1 METTL
6 FEEFLNQINFDE
18 LARKFEKEFS
28 IKVPKSY
35 LKESFEKA
43 VSVPKRE
50 FGDLSLN
57 LFVIISSL
65 AKKGVEIS
73 NKDMDKLL
81 SLINPSLDLSK
92 EFIKKVEIVKPY
104 LNIFIQ
110 ENKLLE
116 MIFHNFSS
124 GINLKGEGNA
134 NQKILVEHTSINPSG
149 PVNVARI
156 RNSFIGDTIVRVY
169 KKLGF
174 NVRVHYYVNDMG
186 KQVAILTAAK
196 ERGVKEDEELKSRFK
211 KYADRPDFKTF
222 FVYVPANKLYAEDES
237 FKKEVELILQKCE
250 LGDKR
255 YLSKVKETAEFC
267 LKGQVKSLERLGITF
282 DHFDYESR
290 FLESGDVKRIIS
302 KLKSLEEH
310 SVVEGNHVLNLE
322 KYGFKSR
329 FGGVVFERA
338 NGTSVYITR
347 DIAYHIYKKKL
358 ADKLITIL
366 GEDHKVEFKLLKQIL
381 KILKVIKDDSE
392 LEVVHFAFVSMNGEK
407 FSTRRGVVVPVD
419 EVLDEGVEKVLS
431 ILKER
436 EVNFS
441 KDKQIEIAEA
451 VATSAIRYFE
461 LKVAP
466 SKQINFDWDS
476 ALSFEGQ
483 TGPYIQYALVR
494 AKKILLK
501 SGIKDE
507 LSLDISRKE
516 EAPFSD
522 EERELM
528 KKILSFKEAVYET
541 ARKKSPSI
549 LANYAYEL
557 ANIFSKFYENNPVI
571 SEDKNLMNRRI
582 VIITS
587 FMNVLKECMFMLG
600 IKEIE
605 EM

>member
-1 METTL
+1 MEDIL
-6 FEEFLNQINFDE
+6 LEEFLNQVDFEE
-18 LARKFEKEFS
+18 LEEKFENELNVKLS
-28 IKVPKSY
+28 QSY
-35 LKESFEKA
+35 LKEALRKS
-43 VSVPKRE
+43 VSTPKKE

-57 LFVIISSL
+57 SFIVLSYLTKNGII
-65 AKKGVEIS
+65 
-73 NKDMDKLL
+73 
-81 SLINPSLDLSK
+81 LSK
-92 EFIKKVEIVKPY
+92 NDVDKILTLMKNSLNLNKNFIEKVEIVRPY
-104 LNIFIQ
+104 LNIFIN
-110 ENKLLE
+110 ESKLLE
-116 MIFHNFSS
+116 IVFHNFFLGVKLKS
-124 GINLKGEGNA
+124 GYNA
-134 NQKILVEHTSINPSG
+134 GKKILIEHTSINPSG

-169 KKLGF
+169 KRAGF
-174 NVRVHYYVNDMG
+174 NVSVHYYVNDMG

-196 ERGVKEDEELKSRFK
+196 KRGIKEDEKLKSRFK
-211 KYADRPDFKTF
+211 KYVDRPDFKTF

-237 FKKEVELILQKCE
+237 FKKEVGLILQKCE

-255 YLSKVKETAEFC
+255 SLEDVKRTAEFC
-267 LKGQVKSLERLGITF
+267 LEGQVKSLKRLGITF
-282 DHFDYESR
+282 DHFDYESK
-290 FLESGDVKRIIS
+290 FLESGEVKKVIV
-302 KLKSLEEH
+302 KLKSLNEH
-310 SVVEGNHVLNLE
+310 TILEGNHVLNLE

-347 DIAYHIYKKKL
+347 DIAYHMYKRKL
-358 ADKLITIL
+358 ADKLLTVL

-392 LEVVHFAFVSMNGEK
+392 LEVVHFAFVSMKGER
-407 FSTRRGVVVPVD
+407 FSTRKGVIVPID
-419 EVLDEGVEKVLS
+419 EVLDEGVDKVLEL
-431 ILKER
+431 LKER
-436 EVNFS
+436 GTKFS
-441 KDKQIEIAEA
+441 TDKQREIAEA

-501 SGIKDE
+501 SEIKDK

-516 EAPFSD
+516 ELPFSD

-571 SEDKNLMNRRI
+571 SDDKSLMSRRMII
-582 VIITS
+582 VRS
-587 FMNVLKECMFMLG
+587 FINVLKECMFMLG